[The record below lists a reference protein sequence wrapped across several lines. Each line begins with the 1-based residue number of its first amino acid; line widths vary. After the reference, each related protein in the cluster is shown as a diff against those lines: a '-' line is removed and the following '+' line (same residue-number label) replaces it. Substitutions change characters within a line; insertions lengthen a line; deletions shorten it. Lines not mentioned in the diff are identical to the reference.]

1 MVIKSAN
8 DASLLADTAETFG
21 NLRLANMKL
30 NPEKCMFGVEEGKF
44 LGHIIGK
51 KGIQANP
58 KKTDAIAN
66 MASPTTIKE
75 VQALNGKLAALGR
88 FLSKSAERA
97 MPFYK
102 TLKGCLAKKDFLWS
116 EEAELAFQKL
126 KTYIGELPTLA
137 SPIPGET
144 LTLYL
149 STTKEAISATLVSY
163 RTGTQIPI
171 YFVSCAL

>member
-1 MVIKSAN
+1 MN
-8 DASLLADTAETFG
+8 
-21 NLRLANMKL
+21 
-30 NPEKCMFGVEEGKF
+30 
-44 LGHIIGK
+44 
-51 KGIQANP
+51 
-58 KKTDAIAN
+58 
-66 MASPTTIKE
+66 SPRTITE

-88 FLSKSAERA
+88 FLSKSAEKA

-126 KTYIGELPTLA
+126 KTYIGNLPALA

-149 STTKEAISATLVSY
+149 SATKEAISASLVTD
-163 RTGTQIPI
+163 RTSVQIPI
-171 YFVSCAL
+171 YFVIRALQGAEISYPAVEKVVLALVYAARRLRRYFQAHTIAVLTNAHTKNRTD